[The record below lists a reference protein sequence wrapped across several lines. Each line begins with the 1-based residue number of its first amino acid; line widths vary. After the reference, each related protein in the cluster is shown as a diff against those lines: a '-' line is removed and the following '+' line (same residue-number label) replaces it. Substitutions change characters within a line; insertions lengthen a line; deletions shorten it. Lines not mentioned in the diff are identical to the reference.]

1 MRSKTGLNW
10 LDDAV
15 EQADK
20 NGFPV
25 LRDRED
31 CCLYYSRLIGQ
42 AVALETYRRLPIPTI
57 VVHGRAKQ
65 DLRNVEASA
74 EKTIAEATPHAPA
87 PSRPR
92 RRTA

>member
-1 MRSKTGLNW
+1 MRSKTGVIW

-20 NGFPV
+20 EGFPA

-42 AVALETYRRLPIPTI
+42 PVALETYRRLPIRTI
-57 VVHGRAKQ
+57 VLHGRAKQ
-65 DLRNVEASA
+65 DLRDVEARA
-74 EKTIAEATPHAPA
+74 TKVIAEATPHMPA
-87 PSRPR
+87 PSRCR
-92 RRTA
+92 SRTA